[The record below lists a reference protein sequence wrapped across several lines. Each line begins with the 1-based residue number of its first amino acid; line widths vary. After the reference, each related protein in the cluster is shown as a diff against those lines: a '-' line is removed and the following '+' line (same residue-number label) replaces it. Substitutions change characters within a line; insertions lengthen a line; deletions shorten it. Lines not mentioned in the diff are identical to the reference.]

1 MKGIIDI
8 YRYTFAYKGRAILV
22 ILCNLL
28 FVIFNLLSIVL
39 FIPVL
44 QLIFRPENL
53 VKAMDNPSW
62 NGAITSLPKHIS
74 QEYQYFM
81 QQLVD
86 HDPKDA
92 LFFVCI
98 TVFIAFFLKNVFR
111 YGAIWHQS
119 ELRMAVVRDLRD
131 SIFSKALRL
140 PISFYTNER
149 KGDLMSRM
157 NSDVGEIEIAV
168 ISMLELIFR
177 EPIAILI
184 NVSTLIWLSPELTL
198 ASLIL
203 LPVSAFVISR
213 IGKSL
218 KRTAKKGQEQMGLL
232 YSTIDEGLG
241 GIRIIQSFNAAEQVK
256 NTFHQV
262 NLIHQ
267 KLITKAFRKRD
278 LSPVLNETLGAAV
291 MLCLLWFGG
300 SMILDASANGA
311 LNGEKFLTFIIVFS
325 QLLRPI
331 QGIST
336 SLANLNKA
344 KPSQDRINEILFA
357 DEMIHEQEN
366 PQPIK
371 TFTDSI
377 RYENV
382 SFKYKD
388 EWVLQNIDIELKK
401 GKSLAIV
408 GESGSGKSTLADLL
422 PRFYDVTSG
431 QLVIDSIPIT
441 TYSLYDL
448 REQIGIV
455 SQESILFNASI
466 RENIAFGM
474 SDASPEEIEHAAR
487 VANAHEFIVRME
499 NGYET
504 NIGERGNKLSGGQ
517 KQRISIARAV
527 LKNPNILILDEA
539 TSALDTE
546 SEKLVQDALDQLM
559 QERTVLII
567 AHRLST
573 VRKADE
579 IIVLSQGKI
588 TERGNHD
595 TLMALKGTYFN
606 LCSLQ
611 GMRD

>member
-1 MKGIIDI
+1 
-8 YRYTFAYKGRAILV
+8 
-22 ILCNLL
+22 
-28 FVIFNLLSIVL
+28 
-39 FIPVL
+39 
-44 QLIFRPENL
+44 
-53 VKAMDNPSW
+53 
-62 NGAITSLPKHIS
+62 
-74 QEYQYFM
+74 
-81 QQLVD
+81 
-86 HDPKDA
+86 
-92 LFFVCI
+92 
-98 TVFIAFFLKNVFR
+98 
-111 YGAIWHQS
+111 
-119 ELRMAVVRDLRD
+119 MAVVRDLRD

-588 TERGNHD
+588 IERGNHD
-595 TLMALKGTYFN
+595 ELMALKGTYFN